1 MSKLIRF
8 TYASRSTSP
17 PEAQVQGLDLGVARI
32 LAKSRKNNR
41 QRQIV
46 GGLLF
51 GDGRFL
57 QCLEGEEEAV
67 LTLYKKIE
75 ADPRHRDVTELARV
89 SINERTFGEWSM
101 KYVPGER
108 ALGDLM
114 RGWGMPQFNPYVF
127 SPEQLGAAI
136 TYLRQQAD
144 AARQLPDDEQLG
156 RSKRQAPQS
165 YIGKNIPR
173 PAVAV
178 KSAGILDKGPVQ
190 GIAGRL
196 KWVMMTGGAVAM
208 IGVLL
213 YFSAR

>member
-1 MSKLIRF
+1 MSQLIRF

-51 GDGRFL
+51 GDGCFL
-57 QCLEGEEEAV
+57 QCLEGAEEIV
-67 LTLYKKIE
+67 LALYQKIE
-75 ADPRHRDVTELARV
+75 ADPRHRDVTELARTP
-89 SINERTFGEWSM
+89 INERTFGDWSM

-114 RGWGMPQFNPYVF
+114 RGWGMARFDPYALT
-127 SPEQLGAAI
+127 PEQLEAAVI
-136 TYLRQQAD
+136 YLRQQAD
-144 AARQLPDDEQLG
+144 TAHQLPDG
-156 RSKRQAPQS
+156 RQEPSKGQAPQS

-173 PAVAV
+173 PEVV
-178 KSAGILDKGPVQ
+178 KSAVRLNEAPRRNPAV
-190 GIAGRL
+190 RL
-196 KWVMMTGGAVAM
+196 KWAVTSGALV
-208 IGVLL
+208 ILGTLL
-213 YFSAR
+213 YFATR

>member
-1 MSKLIRF
+1 MSQLIRF

-41 QRQIV
+41 QQQIV

-51 GDGRFL
+51 GDGCFL
-57 QCLEGEEEAV
+57 QCLEGEEETV

-75 ADPRHRDVTELARV
+75 ADPRHCDVTELARV
-89 SINERTFGEWSM
+89 PVGERTFGDWSM

-114 RGWGMPQFNPYVF
+114 RGWGMERFNPYVF
-127 SPEQLGAAI
+127 APEQLEAAI

-144 AARQLPDDEQLG
+144 AARQLPDEEQLE

-165 YIGKNIPR
+165 YIGKNIPL
-173 PAVAV
+173 PVAAV
-178 KSAGILDKGPVQ
+178 KSAGSLDKVPAQGMAGP
-190 GIAGRL
+190 L
-196 KWVMMTGGAVAM
+196 KWVMTSSVVAILGALV
-208 IGVLL
+208 
-213 YFSAR
+213 YFATR